1 MTHARGRKALSI
13 PLIALIALI
22 VIIAGLTSPAA
33 GTGAAG
39 GGQECTTAIFAV
51 GSTADGRPILWKNR
65 DTDRLSNKVVFVD
78 EKPYGYLGLVN
89 ADDADG
95 RMVWAGVNAAG
106 FAVANSVA
114 YNLPQK
120 AGEEADL
127 EGIIMADALR
137 TCQTVTDFERYL
149 SRNLGAD
156 LGSRANFLAMDAK
169 GGAAIFETHNH
180 GFKRLDATATPAR
193 YLANT
198 NFSRTGTADQGAGY
212 LRFDR
217 ETALLEAATPGSFTP
232 AWVLQTAARDLGHA
246 LLLHPARE
254 DWKTL
259 PADRPV
265 WVHSNYTINRA
276 STASAVVIHGVKP
289 GEDARRTTMWVALG
303 EPVCSI
309 AVPLWVAAG
318 VPPPAAWQGDDA
330 PLAAESLR
338 LKDLLR
344 PLKTRERREY
354 ADLTRLDNAAG
365 TGWLP
370 RLLAAEDETM
380 REAAALLAKNPG
392 AAELSAFEQ
401 KAADKALAALK
412 AVR

>member
-1 MTHARGRKALSI
+1 MKHR
-13 PLIALIALI
+13 ALILALL
-22 VIIAGLTSPAA
+22 VVSLPAA
-33 GTGAAG
+33 AVVLSGRTGA
-39 GGQECTTAIFAV
+39 QECTTAIFAS
-51 GSTADGRPILWKNR
+51 GATADGRPMLWKNR
-65 DTDRLSNKVVFVD
+65 DTDQLSNKVVFVD
-78 EKPYGYLGLVN
+78 DKPYSYLGLVN

-127 EGIIMADALR
+127 EGIIMSDALR
-137 TCQTVTDFERYL
+137 TCETLADFERYL
-149 SRNLGAD
+149 SRNLGPD
-156 LGSRANFLAMDAK
+156 LGSRANFLAIDAR

-180 GFKRLDATATPAR
+180 GFKRLDATSAASS

-198 NFSRTGTADQGAGY
+198 NFSRSGTPDQGAGY

-217 ETALLEAATPGSFTP
+217 ETALLEAAKPGSYTP
-232 AWVLQTAARDLGHA
+232 AWVMQTAARDLGHA
-246 LLLHPARE
+246 LLLHPTRDE
-254 DWKTL
+254 WKTL
-259 PADRPV
+259 PADRPT

-276 STASAVVIHGVKP
+276 STSSAVVVHGVKP
-289 GEDARRTTMWVALG
+289 GEDPRRATMWVTLG

-318 VPPPAAWQGDDA
+318 VPPSAVWEGEHAA
-330 PLAAESLR
+330 LATESLR

-344 PLKTRERREY
+344 PLKARERKEY
-354 ADLTRLDNAAG
+354 ADVTKLDNAAG

-370 RLLAAEDETM
+370 KLVAAESDSM
-380 REAAALLAKNPG
+380 AQAAALLAKNPSPADL
-392 AAELSAFEQ
+392 AAFQ
-401 KAADKALAALK
+401 AAAVARALALLK
-412 AVR
+412 TIK